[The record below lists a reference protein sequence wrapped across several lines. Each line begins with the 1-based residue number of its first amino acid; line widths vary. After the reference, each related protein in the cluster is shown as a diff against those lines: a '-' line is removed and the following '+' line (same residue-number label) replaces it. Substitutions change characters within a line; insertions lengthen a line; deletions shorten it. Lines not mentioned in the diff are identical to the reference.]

1 MLTMSSGPTQ
11 ELIAIVPYQA
21 SWKNACTSEIAAIR
35 SATASLRMFI
45 DHVGSTA
52 ITGLEGKPIID
63 LLVTPVDWQ
72 DADRIVAALTA
83 IGYASENAELG
94 LPRQFLVK
102 AGANGAATSFHVH
115 IAPRDSEWGRNMLV
129 FRDQLAADRL
139 LAQRYAILK
148 RHLAIDYPRDLD
160 AYTEGKSDFV
170 AEVLRRADG
179 AFGNER
185 LLTYQRA
192 ELDRSRQFQD
202 MALLAQLGVAV
213 VAAVSVYSDNNAIQL
228 NFALVG
234 FLLAALWLALA
245 HKQRSHRAAGD
256 QARRVILLASG
267 LGERFSAEQRLR
279 VFDGFSVSIEDKPLV
294 REEEHFASREA
305 PGYRRLA
312 ELIEESAY
320 WTRDLQHSSAAWIR
334 NGLVGAALLIGCAL
348 WTGLLALPTDASIS
362 LARVL
367 VAALV
372 FFVSSDLL
380 SSIFAYREAAAA
392 IGVILQ
398 RVETAAARDYP
409 SSDIMLLM
417 SDYNAIVE
425 SAPFALPGV
434 FRWRNADLTRRW
446 RTYLEQKRK

>member
-1 MLTMSSGPTQ
+1 MSNPPAPV
-11 ELIAIVPYQA
+11 LIAIVPHQK
-21 SWKNACTSEIAAIR
+21 SWKSACTAEIIGIR

-45 DHVGSTA
+45 DQVGSTA
-52 ITGLEGKPIID
+52 ITGLAGKPIID

-72 DADRIVAALTA
+72 DADRISAALAT
-83 IGYASENAELG
+83 IGYAREVAKSG
-94 LPRQFLVK
+94 LPREFLVK
-102 AGANGAATSFHVH
+102 PAANGGSISFHVH
-115 IAPRDSEWGRNMLV
+115 IAPRESEWGRNMLV
-129 FRDQLAADRL
+129 FRDQLAADRA
-139 LAQRYAILK
+139 LAKRYSALK
-148 RHLAIDYPRDLD
+148 RQLAVAHPSDSE
-160 AYTEGKSDFV
+160 AYTQGKSDFV
-170 AEVLRRADG
+170 EEVLRHADG

-185 LLTYQRA
+185 LLTYQRV
-192 ELDRSRQFQD
+192 ELDCSRRFQD
-202 MALLAQLGVAV
+202 LALSAQLGVAV
-213 VAAVSVYSDNNAIQL
+213 VAAVSVYSDNNVIQL

-267 LGERFSAEQRLR
+267 LGERISAEQRLR
-279 VFDGFSVSIEDKPLV
+279 VFDGFSVSIEGKPLV
-294 REEEHFASREA
+294 REEDHFASREA

-320 WTRDLQHSSAAWIR
+320 WTRDLQRSSAAWIR
-334 NGLVGAALLIGCAL
+334 NVVVGTALLIGCAL
-348 WTGLLALPTDASIS
+348 WTGLLALPTDASVS

-372 FFVSSDLL
+372 FLVSSDVL

-409 SSDIMLLM
+409 SSDILLLM

-434 FRWRNADLTRRW
+434 FRWRNAGLTRRW
-446 RTYLEQKRK
+446 RNYLEQKRK

>member
-1 MLTMSSGPTQ
+1 MFNPVSPPP
-11 ELIAIVPYQA
+11 IAIVPQH
-21 SWKNACTSEIAAIR
+21 KNWESACTAEIVGIR
-35 SATASLRMFI
+35 SATSSLRMFV
-45 DHVGSTA
+45 DQVGSTA
-52 ITGLEGKPIID
+52 IKGLEGKPIID

-72 DADRIVAALTA
+72 DADRISSALAT
-83 IGYASENAELG
+83 IGYVREDAKSA
-94 LPRQFLVK
+94 LPREFLVK
-102 AGANGAATSFHVH
+102 PAANGDAISFHVH
-115 IAPRDSEWGRNMLV
+115 IAPRESEWGRNMLI
-129 FRDQLAADRL
+129 FRDQLAADRS
-139 LAQRYAILK
+139 LAKRYAALK
-148 RHLAIDYPRDLD
+148 RQLAAAHPMDPES
-160 AYTEGKSDFV
+160 YTEGKSEFV
-170 AEVLRRADG
+170 KEVLRHADG

-185 LLTYQRA
+185 LLTYQRV
-192 ELDRSRQFQD
+192 ELDCSRRFQD
-202 MALLAQLGVAV
+202 GALIAQLGVAV
-213 VAAVSVYSDNNAIQL
+213 VAAISVYSENNIIQL
-228 NFALVG
+228 NFAIVG
-234 FLLAALWLALA
+234 FLLAALWLLLA

-279 VFDGFSVSIEDKPLV
+279 VFDGFSVSIEGKPLV
-294 REEEHFASREA
+294 REEDHFASREA

-320 WTRDLQHSSAAWIR
+320 WTRDLQRSSAAWIR
-334 NGLVGAALLIGCAL
+334 NVMVVTALLIGCAL
-348 WTGLLALPTDASIS
+348 WTGLLALPTDASVS

-372 FFVSSDLL
+372 FLVSSDLL

-409 SSDIMLLM
+409 SSDVMLLM
-417 SDYNAIVE
+417 SDYNAVVE

-446 RTYLEQKRK
+446 RNYLEQKRK

>member
-1 MLTMSSGPTQ
+1 MSNSPTPA
-11 ELIAIVPYQA
+11 LIAIVPHQK
-21 SWKNACTSEIAAIR
+21 SWKSACTAEIINIR
-35 SATASLRMFI
+35 SATASLQMFI
-45 DHVGSTA
+45 DQVGSAA

-72 DADRIVAALTA
+72 DADRISATLTT
-83 IGYASENAELG
+83 IGYAREIAKSG
-94 LPRQFLVK
+94 LPREYLVK
-102 AGANGAATSFHVH
+102 PAANGGSISFHVH
-115 IAPRDSEWGRNMLV
+115 IAPRESEWGRNMLI
-129 FRDQLAADRL
+129 FRDQLAADRS
-139 LAQRYAILK
+139 LAKRYAALK
-148 RHLAIDYPRDLD
+148 RQLAEAHPRDLE
-160 AYTEGKSDFV
+160 AYTQGKSDFV
-170 AEVLRRADG
+170 AQVLRYADG

-185 LLTYQRA
+185 LLTYQRV
-192 ELDRSRQFQD
+192 ELDCSRRFQD
-202 MALLAQLGVAV
+202 LALIAQLGVAV
-213 VAAVSVYSDNNAIQL
+213 VAAVSVYSDNNIIQL

-279 VFDGFSVSIEDKPLV
+279 VFDGFSVSIEGRPLV
-294 REEEHFASREA
+294 REEDHFASREA

-320 WTRDLQHSSAAWIR
+320 WTRDLQRSSAAWIR
-334 NGLVGAALLIGCAL
+334 NVLASAALLIGCAL

-372 FFVSSDLL
+372 FLVSSDLL
-380 SSIFAYREAAAA
+380 SSIFAYREAATA

-409 SSDIMLLM
+409 ASDIMLLM

-434 FRWRNADLTRRW
+434 FRWRNTDLTRRW
-446 RTYLEQKRK
+446 RNYLEQKRR

>member
-1 MLTMSSGPTQ
+1 MSNPTSPV
-11 ELIAIVPYQA
+11 LIVIVPHQK
-21 SWKNACTSEIAAIR
+21 SWRSACTAEIICIR
-35 SATASLRMFI
+35 SATAGLRMFI
-45 DHVGSTA
+45 DRVGSTA
-52 ITGLEGKPIID
+52 VAGLEGKATID

-72 DADRIVAALTA
+72 DADRITAALET
-83 IGYASENAELG
+83 IGYAREDATSG
-94 LPRQFLVK
+94 LPREFLAK
-102 AGANGAATSFHVH
+102 PAAKSGSISFHVH
-115 IAPRDSEWGRNMLV
+115 IAPRESEWGRNMLV
-129 FRDQLAADRL
+129 FRDQLAADRS
-139 LAQRYAILK
+139 LAKRYAALK
-148 RHLAIDYPRDLD
+148 RQLAVTHPSDLE
-160 AYTEGKSDFV
+160 AYSQGKSDFV
-170 AEVLRRADG
+170 ADVLRHADG

-185 LLTYQRA
+185 LLTYQRVG
-192 ELDRSRQFQD
+192 LDRSRRFQD
-202 MALLAQLGVAV
+202 LALIAQLGVAV
-213 VAAVSVYSDNNAIQL
+213 VAAVSVYSNNNIIML

-279 VFDGFSVSIEDKPLV
+279 VFDGFSVSIEGRPLV
-294 REEEHFASREA
+294 REEDHFASREP
-305 PGYRRLA
+305 PGHRRLA

-320 WTRDLQHSSAAWIR
+320 WTRDLQRSSAAWIR
-334 NGLVGAALLIGCAL
+334 NVLAGAALLIGCAL
-348 WTGLLALPTDASIS
+348 WTGLLALPTDASVS

-372 FFVSSDLL
+372 FLVSSDLL

-392 IGVILQ
+392 IGVVLQ

-434 FRWRNADLTRRW
+434 FCWRNAGLTQRW